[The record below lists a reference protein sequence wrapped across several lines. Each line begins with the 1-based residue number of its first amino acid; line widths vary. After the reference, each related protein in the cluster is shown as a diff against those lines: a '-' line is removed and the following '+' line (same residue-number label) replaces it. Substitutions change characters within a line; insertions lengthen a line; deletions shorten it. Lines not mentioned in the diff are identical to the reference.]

1 MKEMRHLPLWLCLL
15 LVCCLTACRGEQV
28 PVGDRPVVVVS
39 IEPLRYF
46 TEQIAGDRMRVV
58 TMVPGGSSPETYE
71 PSPQQLVDLDNSV
84 AYFRVGT
91 LGFEQTWMAKFVDNA
106 PGLKV
111 YDTSEGIDPVREDR
125 RHAVRMVTL
134 TDPHT
139 WTSPSGARVIARNIC
154 RALCELDSAG
164 APDYRRRLDSLTARI
179 DSIDGVVRRVLA
191 GVRHR
196 SFLVYHPAFGHF
208 ARDYGLRQI
217 SIESEGREPTPAQ
230 LRRLVSRCRSEQVE
244 VVLVQKEYD
253 PSAVSQIARDVG
265 ARVATV
271 DPLAYDWPGE
281 TARVAYE
288 IAHGKK

>member
-164 APDYRRRLDSLTARI
+164 ASDYRRRLDSLTARI
-179 DSIDGVVRRVLA
+179 DSVDGVVRRVLA

-265 ARVATV
+265 ARVTTV